1 MASIST
7 CETSQT
13 DLEELVA
20 RQLDQARVGCV
31 LAGFPKCG
39 TTSLAHWINGCPEIS
54 VSNPKETFLLCRE
67 NRRQGDIA
75 AEGELANCFSDLDA
89 SFRVEASTLN
99 VYSQH
104 LLDALATRDK
114 VKVILIYRD
123 PVAAAISWHNQVVQ
137 AQQAFSN
144 DLEQSWQHAK
154 DAHENEAGIPLM
166 QNYISICSHGQWIQA
181 WLDRLGHDRVLVL
194 RMDDLSDETSDLA
207 ARVNH
212 FFGGNTT
219 LTGIPPALNQYAS
232 IRFHGLYRAYKNSAL
247 NQSFRALERAVPLA
261 GRVRTF
267 AKEKFFRRKTSK
279 PTGTGLE
286 STLKAY
292 FQQDHE
298 LAEHLHGLNIE
309 HWEQGSQR

>member
-89 SFRVEASTLN
+89 PFRVEASTLN

-104 LLDALATRDK
+104 LLNALATRDK
-114 VKVILIYRD
+114 IKVILIYRD

-137 AQQAFSN
+137 AQQAFDA
-144 DLEQSWQHAK
+144 DLKLSWQHAVE
-154 DAHENEAGIPLM
+154 AHKNGNTIPLM
-166 QNYISICSHGQWIQA
+166 QNYVSVCQHGRWIQA
-181 WLDRLGHDRVLVL
+181 WLDRLGHDRILVVS
-194 RMDDLSDETSDLA
+194 MDDLSDATSELFK
-207 ARVNH
+207 RVNQ
-212 FFGGNTT
+212 FFDEQTS
-219 LTGIPPALNQYAS
+219 LTGLPPALNQYAS
-232 IRFHGLYRAYKNSAL
+232 IRFQALIRAFKKSAL
-247 NQSFRALERAVPLA
+247 NHSLRMLERAFPVT
-261 GRVRTF
+261 RHVRNF
-267 AKEKFFRRKTSK
+267 SKEKIFRRRINK
-279 PTGTGLE
+279 PLKTGLE
-286 STLKAY
+286 SALSAF
-292 FQQDHE
+292 FQNDHQ
-298 LAEHLHGLNIE
+298 LAKQLHQQNIK